1 MTPWAA
7 ACQAPLSMGLSQQKY
22 WNGLP
27 FSSLRDLLDP
37 GIKPRS
43 SALQADSCIAAD
55 SLLSEPPGKPYK
67 VMQFVDVGVKI

>member
-43 SALQADSCIAAD
+43 SALQPDSCIAAD